1 MRSRLLTLLTALVAP
16 FALAATT
23 MQDPKTPHYPLTR
36 TVDVSVERFGL
47 RAEDPYRWL
56 ENDVRVD
63 PEVRAWV
70 EAQNK
75 VSHALLASLPQRT
88 AIQSALKRVLGAA
101 GAFGPHEAA
110 GTPARRRETMTMSIR
125 PVEERHGR

>member
-1 MRSRLLTLLTALVAP
+1 MLTALVAP

-63 PEVRAWV
+63 PEVRACV

-88 AIQSALKRVLGAA
+88 AIQSALKRVWNFERYTVPVRRGERLFYRRNSGLQNQ
-101 GAFGPHEAA
+101 FVLYVHR
-110 GTPARRRETMTMSIR
+110 TP
-125 PVEERHGR
+125 